1 MTWVERKSRKLN
13 LTLRSPNK
21 FTKFASLSVRI
32 ETMIYF
38 KDITEYLE
46 MHELKLPAGS
56 AADDISALQK
66 TLGSEIPKA
75 YIEYLELMGQDYD
88 GVMVGTNCF
97 LSDVESNNRYLPELL
112 EENGLANYKLSE
124 KYLVFFCHQGYM
136 AAWFSLPSKSDDPT
150 CTYYFEGTTETPEKY
165 GPFSEFMKKD
175 ILGNA
180 KLAVENRRHEKIRR
194 RWWQFWK

>member
-1 MTWVERKSRKLN
+1 MQ
-13 LTLRSPNK
+13 
-21 FTKFASLSVRI
+21 
-32 ETMIYF
+32 YF
-38 KDITEYLE
+38 KEVLEYLRKN
-46 MHELKLPAGS
+46 ELKPPVGS
-56 AADDISALQK
+56 EADEIVALQK
-66 TLGSEIPKA
+66 ALGEEMPKA
-75 YIEYLELMGQDYD
+75 YVEYLELMGQDYD

-112 EENGLANYKLSE
+112 EANGLASYKLPK

-165 GPFSEFMKKD
+165 GAFSEFMKKD

-180 KLAVENRRHEKIRR
+180 KLTVENRRHEKNRR